1 MSDRL
6 ELLDYYTLLGVE
18 PDAEAALVTRAF
30 RRFAR
35 RYHPDLFAGQDAH
48 KRARATQIY
57 RRGSEAFQILSDPVS
72 RKAYDRVLRVGKRR
86 LSADDRE
93 RDQVRQRAAAAPRR
107 EQPIRS
113 PQAAE
118 EARAGEWRDAW
129 RTMKQAL
136 MVEPAN
142 TLLRSRLAQ
151 IEARLRTT
159 R

>member
-1 MSDRL
+1 MK
-6 ELLDYYTLLGVE
+6 
-18 PDAEAALVTRAF
+18 RAF

-113 PQAAE
+113 PQALAFYRKAAE

-136 MVEPAN
+136 TVEPDN